1 MPGLIEQNLG
11 TSNQSV
17 YTADTEAFDPTLR
30 TVDAPTETVA
40 GQLHSLLSSGNPY
53 VERAK
58 SGARE
63 TANQRGLLNTS
74 MAAGA
79 GEAAAID
86 AALPI
91 ASADANV
98 YGTASRENQGY
109 TNTAG
114 QFNAGAKNTA
124 GLQSAQAANTSLLA
138 TQQAGSDVALQTLKG
153 QQATDLANIEAQ
165 SKNLMQANASA
176 GLMSQ
181 QTAKNITDILN
192 DPNTSV
198 EQKQSAV
205 DHQKALLKTQLAIA
219 GAIAGIDLLGLVD
232 FTAFPAVPGKTND
245 DVQRAADEKFERQV
259 QDEVEK
265 RGGGPSSRVDDNE

>member
-58 SGARE
+58 SGARD

-124 GLQSAQAANTSLLA
+124 SLQGSAAANTSLLSA
-138 TQQAGSDVALQTLKG
+138 QTAGQDVELQTLKG
-153 QQATDLANIEAQ
+153 NQAKELADIEAKYKNTTQ
-165 SKNLMQANASA
+165 SSASATALFSQVSKNIA
-176 GLMSQ
+176 
-181 QTAKNITDILN
+181 DILN
-192 DPNTSV
+192 DPNTSA

-205 DHQKALLKTQLAIA
+205 DFQRNMLEMQLIIIGELAN
-219 GAIAGIDLLGLVD
+219 IDLVD
-232 FTAFPAVPGKTND
+232 LLDFSALPAVPVPTPPQGPIAEAVTRFKGGD
-245 DVQRAADEKFERQV
+245 DIGSD
-259 QDEVEK
+259 
-265 RGGGPSSRVDDNE
+265 

>member
-1 MPGLIEQNLG
+1 MPGLIENQIG
-11 TSNQSV
+11 TGNQSV
-17 YTADTEAFDPTLR
+17 VTADTEAYDPTLR
-30 TVDAPTETVA
+30 SVDAPTETVA

-124 GLQSAQAANTSLLA
+124 GLQGAAAANTSLLSA
-138 TQQAGSDVALQTLKG
+138 QNSGQEVVLQTLKG
-153 QQATDLANIEAQ
+153 NQAKELADIEAQ
-165 SKNLMQANASA
+165 YKNTTQSSASATALFAQVSKNIS
-176 GLMSQ
+176 
-181 QTAKNITDILN
+181 DILN
-192 DPNTSV
+192 DPNTST

-205 DHQKALLKTQLAIA
+205 DRQTNILEMQLIIIGELAN
-219 GAIAGIDLLGLVD
+219 IDLVGLLD
-232 FTAFPAVPGKTND
+232 FSVLPPPSAPVPPSPPPIESD
-245 DVQRAADEKFERQV
+245 D
-259 QDEVEK
+259 
-265 RGGGPSSRVDDNE
+265 RVDQGGD